1 MNLVSLDTDQNMG
14 TGAQLDSDSC
24 PKLYLSAGQCKALGL
39 TAPPRVGTQ
48 FTLTAVVEVS
58 AAHEYEAGEK
68 ATDVSVTLDVDFA
81 ALSAPPGGKAAQL
94 YSETE

>member
-1 MNLVSLDTDQNMG
+1 MNLVSLDTDPS
-14 TGAQLDSDSC
+14 TETSAQPDSDSC

-58 AAHEYEAGEK
+58 SAHEYEVGEK

-94 YSETE
+94 YSET